1 MTIDLWIEPITRTW
15 PLLLGLLAATG
26 AWWKLNSRV
35 ETIGQ
40 EVTAMDAR
48 MKQAEARAAEQD
60 VRLARGDVMLD
71 TLVRQLGR
79 VEAKIDRVLERR
91 ASKETG
97 E

>member
-15 PLLLGLLAATG
+15 PLLLGLLGAIG
-26 AWWKLNSRV
+26 AWWKLYSQV
-35 ETIGQ
+35 QFIGR
-40 EVTAMDAR
+40 EMTEIDAR
-48 MKQAEARAAEQD
+48 VKLTEARSAEQD

-91 ASKETG
+91 ASKEAG